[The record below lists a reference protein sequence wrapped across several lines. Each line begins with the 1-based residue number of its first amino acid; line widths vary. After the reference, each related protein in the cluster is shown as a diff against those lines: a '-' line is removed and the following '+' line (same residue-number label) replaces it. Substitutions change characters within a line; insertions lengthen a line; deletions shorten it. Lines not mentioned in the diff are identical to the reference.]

1 MSKNIS
7 TLHAFS
13 QDLNKT
19 IYITSHM
26 NYILAITLVI
36 LFIILPVPSLA
47 MSNGYARTVYNVR
60 GLQDYD
66 LHWNDRF
73 PPGSAIK
80 IYVEADGINH
90 RREVAVDYVFIIRD
104 SNNNIVD
111 TASYSNTF
119 HDYRENDFITYSR
132 EVPES
137 WTDGVYKVEIDIF
150 DLLNDSSMDRYY
162 NDVALS
168 YLNGSSKPDVPVM
181 SRGTILNLSNAA
193 QQHMQIEKTFYIDRY
208 ASKYPIDRF
217 RVEGIM
223 LDRTNAAPNEPVQVS
238 ANITNTFYDTGST
251 NLSLLLDN
259 TLINTTAFEVEAY
272 SSRHAV
278 FTVSTNITGNHKVE
292 IIPTGKNTAGLNLS
306 AFFNVS
312 AEKEP
317 EVPTTIYFR
326 DLQIDHLSV
335 APNETVTILVTAEN
349 KGKEG
354 SSRVDLYINNLLIEE
369 RDVHMNF
376 SETKDIK
383 FNVTKAE
390 PGAYRVTVGNTS
402 LNKIFFVE
410 TVTAT
415 PTAKGVPGVE
425 KKPQL
430 KSVILLSI
438 LVVFIVI
445 LRLYLKKKL
454 K

>member
-1 MSKNIS
+1 M
-7 TLHAFS
+7 HFS
-13 QDLNKT
+13 QYLNKR

-26 NYILAITLVI
+26 NYILAITLVV
-36 LFIILPVPSLA
+36 LFIMLPVPSSA
-47 MSNGYARTVYNVR
+47 MSNGYARIVYNVR

-150 DLLNDSSMDRYY
+150 DLLTDPLMDNYY
-162 NDVALS
+162 QQVALS
-168 YLNGSSKPDVPVM
+168 YLNGSGAPDVPVM

-193 QQHMQIEKTFYIDRY
+193 QQHIHIEKTFYIDRY
-208 ASKYPIDRF
+208 SSKYPIDRF
-217 RVEGIM
+217 RVEDLM
-223 LDRTNAAPNEPVQVS
+223 LDRTSVAPNEPVQVS

-259 TLINTTAFEVEAY
+259 TLMSTTEFNIDAY
-272 SSRHAV
+272 SSTQAV
-278 FTVSTNITGNHKVE
+278 FTVASNITGNHLVE
-292 IIPTGKNTAGLNLS
+292 IIPTGKNTVGFNLS

-312 AEKEP
+312 AGKEL
-317 EVPTTIYFR
+317 EVPTAIYFK
-326 DLQIDHLSV
+326 DLEINHLSV
-335 APNETVTILVTAEN
+335 APNETVTIIVTAEN

-354 SSRVDLYINNLLIEE
+354 SSHVDLYINNLLEQE
-369 RDVHMNF
+369 RDVNVNF

-390 PGAYRVTVGNTS
+390 SGAYRVTVGNTS

-410 TVTAT
+410 TGTPT
-415 PTAKGVPGVE
+415 PTATGVPGVE

-430 KSVILLSI
+430 KSVIVLSI
-438 LVVFIVI
+438 LVIFIVI